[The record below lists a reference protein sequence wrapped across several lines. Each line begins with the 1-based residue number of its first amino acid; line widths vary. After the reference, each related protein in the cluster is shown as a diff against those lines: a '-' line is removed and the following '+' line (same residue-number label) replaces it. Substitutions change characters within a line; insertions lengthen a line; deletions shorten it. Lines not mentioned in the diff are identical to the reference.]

1 MPKRITIEPHL
12 SVEELYC
19 LYRQTS
25 DPIERT
31 RYQIIWLLAS
41 GSKTSEVA
49 VVTGYCLEAIRKIAR
64 RYNEL
69 GSDGLRDRRHQHPGA
84 EPLISDV
91 QQAQLLQV
99 LCEPPGDGGLW
110 NGRKVADWIGE
121 LIERPVARQRGWE
134 YLRQLKFRFRTPRRS
149 HQDTDDVEQEQWK
162 KKLASYLQEIQTQY
176 PEATVELWAMDEHR
190 LGLKPVIRDIWV
202 SEWEPPV
209 AKVNWRFKWLWLYG
223 FVHPESGDTYWWILP
238 RVNIQLFNRVLS
250 DFAQYYQVGPQ
261 KRIILAID
269 RAGWHESKKVK
280 VPEGL
285 HLVFLP
291 SHSPELQPAER
302 LWPLTNEGVANR
314 CFETL
319 EHLELVLYQ
328 RLKALIPQ
336 LDLIRGLT
344 CFHWW
349 PRTNFIPTI

>member
-1 MPKRITIEPHL
+1 MPKRIKIEPYL

-31 RYQIIWLLAS
+31 RYQIIWLLAK

-99 LCEPPGDGGLW
+99 LCEAPGDGGLW

-134 YLRQLKFRFRTPRRS
+134 YLRQLKFR
-149 HQDTDDVEQEQWK
+149 
-162 KKLASYLQEIQTQY
+162 
-176 PEATVELWAMDEHR
+176 
-190 LGLKPVIRDIWV
+190 
-202 SEWEPPV
+202 
-209 AKVNWRFKWLWLYG
+209 
-223 FVHPESGDTYWWILP
+223 
-238 RVNIQLFNRVLS
+238 
-250 DFAQYYQVGPQ
+250 
-261 KRIILAID
+261 
-269 RAGWHESKKVK
+269 
-280 VPEGL
+280 
-285 HLVFLP
+285 
-291 SHSPELQPAER
+291 
-302 LWPLTNEGVANR
+302 
-314 CFETL
+314 
-319 EHLELVLYQ
+319 
-328 RLKALIPQ
+328 
-336 LDLIRGLT
+336 
-344 CFHWW
+344 
-349 PRTNFIPTI
+349 